1 MNMGKWIAI
10 AVKDDKYAI
19 PLENME
25 TECPA
30 TFDTFEEA
38 KACYDQHPFGRMYS
52 GWALDLES
60 GDVEA
65 L

>member
-1 MNMGKWIAI
+1 MGKWIAM
-10 AVKDDKYAI
+10 AVKDGKYAI
-19 PLENME
+19 PLEDNE

-30 TFDTFEEA
+30 TFDSYEEA
-38 KACYDQHPFGRMYS
+38 KDCYDQHPFGSMYG
-52 GWALDLES
+52 GWAMDLET